1 MPVRLLLVATLA
13 LSLTGCSL
21 FEGEGSLENRV
32 KEIQGYT
39 VELCKYL
46 PTAQSVTAIVTA
58 SNPAVSGGFAVAQ
71 AICVAVT
78 RQASKATLY
87 KDSCPKVNGVCVEGD
102 YIEK

>member
-1 MPVRLLLVATLA
+1 MPVRLLIAAALA
-13 LSLTGCSL
+13 LALTGCSL

-58 SNPAVSGGFAVAQ
+58 SNPAVSGGFAIAQ

-78 RQASKATLY
+78 RQASSATLY
-87 KDSCPKVNGVCVEGD
+87 KDHCPMVNGVCVEGVHV
-102 YIEK
+102 E